1 MADLGLSGTVD
12 PLLHAGVDDVTASV
26 RKRVFG
32 YLDAARERGAF
43 LVSGIFCGL
52 DADDIADEIA
62 RDWDAGDRGKL
73 SWDPGGSKPEASD
86 IAPHVAAWLAE
97 DRTS

>member
-1 MADLGLSGTVD
+1 
-12 PLLHAGVDDVTASV
+12 VTPSI

-32 YLDAARERGAF
+32 YLDAAREQGAF
-43 LVSGIFCGL
+43 RVSGLFCGV

-73 SWDPGGSKPEASD
+73 SWSPGESAPEASD
-86 IAPHVAAWLAE
+86 IVPHVEAWLSDATE
-97 DRTS
+97 

>member
-1 MADLGLSGTVD
+1 M
-12 PLLHAGVDDVTASV
+12 TAI

-32 YLDAARERGAF
+32 YLDAAREQGAF

-62 RDWDAGDRGKL
+62 RDWDADDRGKL
-73 SWDPGGSKPEASD
+73 SWSPGDSKSEASD
-86 IAPHVAAWLAE
+86 IAPHVEAWLVE
-97 DRTS
+97 EGRST

>member
-1 MADLGLSGTVD
+1 MT
-12 PLLHAGVDDVTASV
+12 SV
-26 RKRVFG
+26 RKRVFR

-62 RDWDAGDRGKL
+62 RDWDAGDRDGKL
-73 SWDPGGSKPEASD
+73 LWAPGDSKMERAD
-86 IAPHVAAWLAE
+86 IAPHVATWLAKGQ
-97 DRTS
+97 

>member
-1 MADLGLSGTVD
+1 MTTSI
-12 PLLHAGVDDVTASV
+12 

-73 SWDPGGSKPEASD
+73 SWCPGESKPEASD
-86 IAPHVAAWLAE
+86 ITPHVESWLCETAVQG
-97 DRTS
+97 

>member
-1 MADLGLSGTVD
+1 MRSI
-12 PLLHAGVDDVTASV
+12 

-43 LVSGIFCGL
+43 AVSGIFCGL

-62 RDWDAGDRGKL
+62 RDWDAGDRDGKL
-73 SWDPGGSKPEASD
+73 LWRPGESKSEASD
-86 IAPHVAAWLAE
+86 IAPHVADFLKRVDA
-97 DRTS
+97 

>member
-1 MADLGLSGTVD
+1 MSG
-12 PLLHAGVDDVTASV
+12 SI

-43 LVSGIFCGL
+43 QVCGLFCGL

-62 RDWDAGDRGKL
+62 RDWDAGDRDGKIL
-73 SWDPGGSKPEASD
+73 WRPGDSKPEAQD
-86 IAPHVAAWLAE
+86 IAPHVASWLVDA
-97 DRTS
+97 

>member
-1 MADLGLSGTVD
+1 MS
-12 PLLHAGVDDVTASV
+12 SI

-52 DADDIADEIA
+52 DADYIADEIA
-62 RDWDAGDRGKL
+62 RETATNRDGLPRWQRLVSGPQIQQR
-73 SWDPGGSKPEASD
+73 
-86 IAPHVAAWLAE
+86 
-97 DRTS
+97 

>member
-1 MADLGLSGTVD
+1 M
-12 PLLHAGVDDVTASV
+12 TAI

-62 RDWDAGDRGKL
+62 RDWDAGDRDGKML
-73 SWDPGGSKPEASD
+73 WRPGESKPEVSD
-86 IAPHVAAWLAE
+86 IAPHVEAWLIRSVE
-97 DRTS
+97 DGGQG

>member
-1 MADLGLSGTVD
+1 MTSI
-12 PLLHAGVDDVTASV
+12 
-26 RKRVFG
+26 RRRVFS

-62 RDWDAGDRGKL
+62 RDWDAGDRDGKL
-73 SWDPGGSKPEASD
+73 LWRPGESKPEASD
-86 IAPHVAAWLAE
+86 ITPHVEAWLIG
-97 DRTS
+97 DRPT